1 MVSIIRFSLE
11 NKMRPTAVLYRKPDP
26 FSGWSDLDYKLV
38 QAYQTI
44 KDETCSKCGNPVWLC
59 RSTDSNIDWSID
71 TSVCYATRAIEA
83 RRFRDDN
90 DTKKQPTATEKAKW
104 GADYFA
110 TPRPIV
116 PGAELPT
123 RSQALES

>member
-90 DTKKQPTATEKAKW
+90 DVNKQPTASERAKW
-104 GADYFA
+104 GADYYA
-110 TPRPIV
+110 TPRPVV
-116 PGAELPT
+116 PGAEIPT
-123 RSQALES
+123 RRQALES